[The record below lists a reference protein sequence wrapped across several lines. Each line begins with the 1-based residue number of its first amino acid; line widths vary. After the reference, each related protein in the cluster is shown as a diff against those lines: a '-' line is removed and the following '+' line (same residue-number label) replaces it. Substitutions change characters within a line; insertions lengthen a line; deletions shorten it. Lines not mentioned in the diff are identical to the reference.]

1 MLPVWI
7 AALPP
12 LRLDPRAIE
21 WRRAVGR
28 GASGRNSKGNPDQL
42 FGNGGLADLP
52 GTDQDMHDRRRCF
65 QDALEVME
73 KLSLVCHNDLVS

>member
-1 MLPVWI
+1 MLPAWTL
-7 AALPP
+7 LPP

-28 GASGRNSKGNPDQL
+28 GHDGRNSKGIGQL

-52 GTDQDMHDRRRCF
+52 GTDQDMHDRRGCF
-65 QDALEVME
+65 QDALEVRKAVVGM
-73 KLSLVCHNDLVS
+73 S